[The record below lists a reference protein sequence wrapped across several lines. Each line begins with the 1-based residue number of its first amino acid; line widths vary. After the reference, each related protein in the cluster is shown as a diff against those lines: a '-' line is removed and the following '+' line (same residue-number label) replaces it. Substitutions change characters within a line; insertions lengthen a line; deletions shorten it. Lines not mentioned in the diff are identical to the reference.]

1 MLSNQLSTTK
11 LNQIMSAKVMKA
23 LAEKYDF
30 DAKEAK
36 EFLIEEGILK
46 APKKRVTTPKADK
59 PKKDKS
65 DKPKKAKSDKPK
77 KAKSGYLLH
86 NDAEREGIKIKLEK
100 DAEESG
106 ETLKS
111 SEIMVA
117 LGAHWKALSDD
128 DKKAWNDKAKALK
141 MTASDSE
148 DNVTED
154 EVAED
159 EVEVTEHEVEVT
171 EDDVEVT
178 EDDVEVTE
186 DDVEVKK
193 EKVKKEKVKKEKVK
207 KEKVK
212 KEKVEKE
219 ENSENDE

>member
-23 LAEKYDF
+23 LAEKYGF

-65 DKPKKAKSDKPK
+65 DKPKKAKS
-77 KAKSGYLLH
+77 GYLLH

-111 SEIMVA
+111 SEIIVA

-141 MTASDSE
+141 MIASDSE

-159 EVEVTEHEVEVT
+159 DVEVTEHDVEVTEDDVTEDEVEVT
-171 EDDVEVT
+171 EDDVE
-178 EDDVEVTE
+178 
-186 DDVEVKK
+186 
-193 EKVKKEKVKKEKVK
+193 VK

>member
-1 MLSNQLSTTK
+1 
-11 LNQIMSAKVMKA
+11 MSAKVMKA

-65 DKPKKAKSDKPK
+65 DKPKKDKSDKPK

-154 EVAED
+154 EVEVAED
-159 EVEVTEHEVEVT
+159 EVEVTEDEVEVT
-171 EDDVEVT
+171 EDE
-178 EDDVEVTE
+178 
-186 DDVEVKK
+186 VEVKK

>member
-1 MLSNQLSTTK
+1 
-11 LNQIMSAKVMKA
+11 MSAKVMKA
-23 LAEKYDF
+23 LAEKYGF

-65 DKPKKAKSDKPK
+65 DKPKKDKSDKPK

-154 EVAED
+154 NVTED
-159 EVEVTEHEVEVT
+159 EVSVDEEEAE
-171 EDDVEVT
+171 EKKDDDEQ
-178 EDDVEVTE
+178 DLPAFIAMK
-186 DDVEVKK
+186 KK
-193 EKVKKEKVKKEKVK
+193 ELELDFYKQKKKEKKEKVKKEKVK

-212 KEKVEKE
+212 KEKVEEE

>member
-1 MLSNQLSTTK
+1 
-11 LNQIMSAKVMKA
+11 MSAKALKA
-23 LAEKYDF
+23 LAEKYGF
-30 DAKEAK
+30 DAKEAT

-46 APKKRVTTPKADK
+46 APKKCVTTPKADK
-59 PKKDKS
+59 S
-65 DKPKKAKSDKPK
+65 KKAKSDKPK

-100 DAEESG
+100 DAEEAG

-141 MTASDSE
+141 MTVSDSE

-154 EVAED
+154 A
-159 EVEVTEHEVEVT
+159 VEVT

-178 EDDVEVTE
+178 EDEVEVTE
-186 DDVEVKK
+186 DEVEVKK

-207 KEKVK
+207 KV
-212 KEKVEKE
+212 KE
-219 ENSENDE
+219 ENSDNDE

>member
-23 LAEKYDF
+23 LAEKYGF

-65 DKPKKAKSDKPK
+65 DKPKKDKSDKPK

-154 EVAED
+154 EVEVTED
-159 EVEVTEHEVEVT
+159 EVEVTEDEVEVT
-171 EDDVEVT
+171 EDE
-178 EDDVEVTE
+178 
-186 DDVEVKK
+186 VEVKK

-212 KEKVEKE
+212 KEKVEEE

>member
-1 MLSNQLSTTK
+1 
-11 LNQIMSAKVMKA
+11 MSAKVMKA
-23 LAEKYDF
+23 LAEKYGF

-65 DKPKKAKSDKPK
+65 DKPKKDKSDKPK

-141 MTASDSE
+141 MIASDSE

-154 EVAED
+154 
-159 EVEVTEHEVEVT
+159 EVEVT

-186 DDVEVKK
+186 DEVE
-193 EKVKKEKVKKEKVK
+193 VKKEKVK

>member
-23 LAEKYDF
+23 LAEKYGF

-65 DKPKKAKSDKPK
+65 DKPKKDKSDKPK

-154 EVAED
+154 EVEVAED
-159 EVEVTEHEVEVT
+159 EVEVTEDEVEVT
-171 EDDVEVT
+171 EDE
-178 EDDVEVTE
+178 
-186 DDVEVKK
+186 VEVKK

>member
-23 LAEKYDF
+23 LAEKYGF

-65 DKPKKAKSDKPK
+65 DKPKKDKSDKPK

-141 MTASDSE
+141 MTVSDSE

-154 EVAED
+154 A
-159 EVEVTEHEVEVT
+159 VEVT

-178 EDDVEVTE
+178 EDEVEVTE
-186 DDVEVKK
+186 DEVEVTEDEVEVKK

-212 KEKVEKE
+212 KEKVKKVKE
-219 ENSENDE
+219 ENSDNDE

>member
-1 MLSNQLSTTK
+1 
-11 LNQIMSAKVMKA
+11 MSAKVMKA
-23 LAEKYDF
+23 LAEKYGF

-65 DKPKKAKSDKPK
+65 DKPKKDKSDKPK

-154 EVAED
+154 A
-159 EVEVTEHEVEVT
+159 VEVT

-178 EDDVEVTE
+178 EDEVEVTE
-186 DDVEVKK
+186 DEVEVTEDEVEVKK

-212 KEKVEKE
+212 KEKVKKE

>member
-1 MLSNQLSTTK
+1 
-11 LNQIMSAKVMKA
+11 MSAKVMKA
-23 LAEKYDF
+23 LAEKYGF

-46 APKKRVTTPKADK
+46 APKKRVTTPKA
-59 PKKDKS
+59 

-154 EVAED
+154 EVTED
-159 EVEVTEHEVEVT
+159 EVEVT

-186 DDVEVKK
+186 DEVEVKK

-207 KEKVK
+207 KE
-212 KEKVEKE
+212 

>member
-1 MLSNQLSTTK
+1 
-11 LNQIMSAKVMKA
+11 MSAKVMKA
-23 LAEKYDF
+23 LAEKYGF

-65 DKPKKAKSDKPK
+65 DKPKKDKSDKPK

-154 EVAED
+154 EVEVTED
-159 EVEVTEHEVEVT
+159 EVEVTEDEVEVT
-171 EDDVEVT
+171 EDE
-178 EDDVEVTE
+178 
-186 DDVEVKK
+186 VEVKK

-212 KEKVEKE
+212 KEKVEEE

>member
-1 MLSNQLSTTK
+1 
-11 LNQIMSAKVMKA
+11 MSAKALKA
-23 LAEKYDF
+23 LAEKYGF
-30 DAKEAK
+30 DAKEAT

-46 APKKRVTTPKADK
+46 APKKCVTTPKADK
-59 PKKDKS
+59 S
-65 DKPKKAKSDKPK
+65 KKAKSDKPK

-154 EVAED
+154 NVTED
-159 EVEVTEHEVEVT
+159 EVEVTEDDVT

-178 EDDVEVTE
+178 EDE
-186 DDVEVKK
+186 VEVKK

>member
-1 MLSNQLSTTK
+1 MFSNQLSTTK
-11 LNQIMSAKVMKA
+11 LNQIMSAKVIKA
-23 LAEKYDF
+23 LAEEYGF

-59 PKKDKS
+59 PKKD
-65 DKPKKAKSDKPK
+65 KSDKPK

-154 EVAED
+154 EV
-159 EVEVTEHEVEVT
+159 EVT
-171 EDDVEVT
+171 EDE
-178 EDDVEVTE
+178 VEVTE

-193 EKVKKEKVKKEKVK
+193 EKVKKEKVKKDKVK
-207 KEKVK
+207 KEEAV
-212 KEKVEKE
+212 KE

>member
-1 MLSNQLSTTK
+1 
-11 LNQIMSAKVMKA
+11 MSAKVMKA
-23 LAEKYDF
+23 LAEKYGF

-46 APKKRVTTPKADK
+46 APKKRVTTPKA
-59 PKKDKS
+59 
-65 DKPKKAKSDKPK
+65 DKPK

-171 EDDVEVT
+171 EDDVTEDDVT

-186 DDVEVKK
+186 DEDEVEK

>member
-1 MLSNQLSTTK
+1 
-11 LNQIMSAKVMKA
+11 MSAKVMKA
-23 LAEKYDF
+23 LAEKYGF

-46 APKKRVTTPKADK
+46 APKKRVTTPKA
-59 PKKDKS
+59 

-154 EVAED
+154 EVTED
-159 EVEVTEHEVEVT
+159 EVEVT

-186 DDVEVKK
+186 DEVEVKK
-193 EKVKKEKVKKEKVK
+193 EKVKKE
-207 KEKVK
+207 
-212 KEKVEKE
+212 